1 LLKRPEF
8 SGLFQTLTI
17 FLKSSSNLP
26 SIAERFHSF
35 NLLKDVNHSF
45 RLNPKPQ
52 LQVNI
57 SAEPEYR
64 TREEFIKLLFQKM
77 QESYT
82 RQEIS
87 ITKKKEKL
95 VSLLP
100 ELIKCNEESEERD

>member
-1 LLKRPEF
+1 
-8 SGLFQTLTI
+8 
-17 FLKSSSNLP
+17 
-26 SIAERFHSF
+26 
-35 NLLKDVNHSF
+35 
-45 RLNPKPQ
+45 
-52 LQVNI
+52 
-57 SAEPEYR
+57 
-64 TREEFIKLLFQKM
+64 M